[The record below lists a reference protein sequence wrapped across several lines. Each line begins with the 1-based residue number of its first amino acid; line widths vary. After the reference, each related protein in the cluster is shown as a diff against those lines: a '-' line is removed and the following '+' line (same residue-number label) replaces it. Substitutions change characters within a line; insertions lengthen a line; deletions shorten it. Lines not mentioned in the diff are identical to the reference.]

1 CTSCGKQGALIQCH
15 VQSCSVT
22 THYGCARREGWKFG
36 GLDSDGKIF
45 LCVMHR

>member
-1 CTSCGKQGALIQCH
+1 GKQGALIPCH

-36 GLDSDGKIF
+36 GHDSDGKIF